1 MATTKTVTIPDSGEG
16 RLIHHYGDS
25 VTQSSIREHVG
36 PVEFYRAVGYL
47 STWNMSFP
55 EVKLLYNVRDMEITA
70 SYYDVTGALSYC
82 IGAVFN
88 DTTKQFGFHS

>member
-1 MATTKTVTIPDSGEG
+1 MATTKTVTVPDSGEG

-25 VTQSSIREHVG
+25 VTQSSIINAVG
-36 PVEFYRAVGYL
+36 APEFYRAVGYL

-55 EVKLLYNVRDMEITA
+55 EVALYYNAKEREITA
-70 SYYDVTGALSYC
+70 SYYTSMGVLAYC

-88 DTTKQFGFHS
+88 DATKQFGFHS